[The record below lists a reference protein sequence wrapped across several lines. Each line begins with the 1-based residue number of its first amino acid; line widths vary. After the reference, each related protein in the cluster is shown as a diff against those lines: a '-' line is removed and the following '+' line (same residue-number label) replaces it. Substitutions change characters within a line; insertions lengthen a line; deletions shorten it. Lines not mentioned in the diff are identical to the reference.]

1 MRASAATGWR
11 PTRACASFWSAS
23 AGAEVR
29 GQRFVRGPGGKPGL
43 PAGGATV
50 FSLSHTDGLA
60 LIGVARGGT
69 IGVDLERTRPLRMS
83 SRAAATRSW
92 PWRRRPRGRSRRQIR
107 TSDEALLRAWCRLE
121 AFAKARG
128 EGLSHVLGELGLRN
142 AGGRQ
147 LPGKQIAAAARH
159 LARQAGLEI
168 ADVKLPRGLYGAV
181 AAAGPRLSRPRP
193 RRFPAD
199 LSRHSPNS
207 LAARL
212 TASPRGQIGR
222 TGSERSAAWLAHQ
235 SGGLGVGSSNL
246 PAPTNTSRAWTD
258 ASLQLLSTRQRTAS

>member
-1 MRASAATGWR
+1 MTELWLVDLEAAAPALEALERDLPRLSGDDRARALRSNDARERRHRLAAYTGLR
-11 PTRACASFWSAS
+11 IVLERVE
-23 AGAEVR
+23 GAEVR
-29 GQRFVRGPGGKPGL
+29 GQKFARGPGGKPGL

-69 IGVDLERTRPLRMS
+69 IGVDLERTRTLRMS
-83 SRAAATRSW
+83 SRRREEILAVAAGLAAV
-92 PWRRRPRGRSRRQIR
+92 PVGDPA
-107 TSDEALLRAWCRLE
+107 SDEALLRAWCRLE

-147 LPGKQIAAAARH
+147 LPCKQIATAARH

-181 AAAGPRLSRPRP
+181 AAAGLAQSPWP

-199 LSRHSPNS
+199 LSAIRRI
-207 LAARL
+207 L
-212 TASPRGQIGR
+212 SPRG
-222 TGSERSAAWLAHQ
+222 
-235 SGGLGVGSSNL
+235 
-246 PAPTNTSRAWTD
+246 
-258 ASLQLLSTRQRTAS
+258 